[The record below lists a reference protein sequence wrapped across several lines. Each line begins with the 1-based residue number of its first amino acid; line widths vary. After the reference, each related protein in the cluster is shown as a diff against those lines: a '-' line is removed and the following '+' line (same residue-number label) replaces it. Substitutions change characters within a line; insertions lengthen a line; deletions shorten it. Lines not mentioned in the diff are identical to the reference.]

1 MESFFSLTVTV
12 EPDRQRFAGFASEAV
27 QELGGSPFA
36 AGPCLVAFLRLLR
49 EHSSRGS
56 GGMKARLCLEG
67 NRLFGLCD
75 GRRMLLA
82 TLPGE
87 PPSETVRRVAE
98 HLRNASENADPEL
111 LMRRNRLISREL
123 EEARARAAAE
133 MAQLEAT
140 LEKKKRE
147 LQDSIRQ
154 AETDGLTGL
163 LNRGAYD
170 QHLKDALSRNV
181 RQRYPLSL
189 VLLDLDKFKSINDT
203 HGHQYG
209 DEYLKRAAR
218 SMREAS
224 RDQVDEVCRI
234 GGDEFAI
241 IVHAGVDTA
250 ARIAARVL
258 ELMDNKVSIG
268 IAQLRADDTA
278 KTLVARADEALY
290 EAKGRGRGQMAVA
303 DPAVVE
309 GWQGAAG

>member
-1 MESFFSLTVTV
+1 MESFFSLTVTI
-12 EPDRQRFAGFASEAV
+12 EPDRQRFARFAAEAV
-27 QELGGSPFA
+27 HDLGGNPFA
-36 AGPCLVAFLRLLR
+36 AGPSLVAFLGLLR
-49 EHSSRGS
+49 EHTSRGA
-56 GGMKARLCLEG
+56 GGMKALLCLEG
-67 NRLFGLCD
+67 ERLFGVCN
-75 GRRMLLA
+75 GRRLLLA

-87 PPSETVRRVAE
+87 PSSETVLGVAE

-111 LMRRNRLISREL
+111 LVRRNRLISSEL
-123 EEARARAAAE
+123 EQARERAAAE
-133 MAQLEAT
+133 MAQLEAM

-170 QHLKDALSRNV
+170 QHLQDAVTRNA

-189 VLLDLDKFKSINDT
+189 VLLDLDKFKEINDA

-209 DEYLKRAAR
+209 DEYLRRAAR

-250 ARIAARVL
+250 ARIAERVL
-258 ELMDNKVSIG
+258 ELMDHRISIG
-268 IAQLRADDTA
+268 VAQLRADDTL

-290 EAKGRGRGQMAVA
+290 EAKGRGRGQMALA
-303 DPAVVE
+303 EGTGVE
-309 GWQGAAG
+309 GWQGAAR